1 MKIKRVSADLETQKR
16 LQIALMLLELPDYKA
31 AIDQLEKIIQIDAE
45 NPTVNLILANT
56 FIEVFEYKK
65 AIPILNKVLAQQP
78 DDQQALYSLGQ
89 AYAWAGMHQQAR
101 PILEKLSN
109 NDPANPELLDT
120 LWHTYIEIE
129 ELQLADDIFQRLI
142 QVAPDE
148 FAIYEVMH
156 YECLGKKYYDQAIQV
171 AQYMAEKRPIATYLN
186 ILGETLLQAGK
197 PEQAIL
203 QFEQALLDDEEFE
216 PAWAYLAQA
225 YRVQNQPLKALQTAE
240 QGLMKCPDSLDIQE
254 QKAIALMELEKYEE
268 SLTLIKKMVG
278 QMDKA
283 DLDRLEEILLLQF
296 IILQISYDARS
307 ACQKS
312 LELIKANAE
321 FINGNSAKFDLL
333 LLLITDFF
341 QNHRAYQEIIKVM
354 ESIPVKD
361 LAGLDIQSGR
371 YYLALVALNRLDE
384 AGNFLQEL
392 AAHSEIEIELKIK
405 ILDLIEQLAQETLA
419 ADQPETL
426 QIVLQQIREL
436 NFLPEAAR
444 WQPPA

>member
-109 NDPANPELLDT
+109 NDPTNPDLLDT

-186 ILGETLLQAGK
+186 ILGETLLKAGK
-197 PEQAIL
+197 PEQAIV
-203 QFEQALLDDEEFE
+203 QFEQALKDEEGFE
-216 PAWAYLAQA
+216 PAWANLVDA
-225 YRVQNQPLKALQTAE
+225 YRQSGQSEKALEIANH
-240 QGLMKCPDSLDIQE
+240 GLHKCPNSLDIQE
-254 QKAIALMELEKYEE
+254 QKVNTLMNLKQWETALELINTLLDHPEK
-268 SLTLIKKMVG
+268 IPP
-278 QMDKA
+278 A
-283 DLDRLEEILLLQF
+283 RLDRLLMDKFILWQHTHNDQVTCQMGVDLNRTYQKYLDERYAHYYLLLF
-296 IILQISYDARS
+296 VLTETLRKLHS
-307 ACQKS
+307 
-312 LELIKANAE
+312 
-321 FINGNSAKFDLL
+321 
-333 LLLITDFF
+333 
-341 QNHRAYQEIIKVM
+341 YQEVIELLKPIPIEEMIIM
-354 ESIPVKD
+354 
-361 LAGLDIQSGR
+361 
-371 YYLALVALNRLDE
+371 YLLPRNYFFSLVASDRLQE
-384 AGNFLQEL
+384 AHDFLQKL
-392 AAHSEIEIELKIK
+392 AAHPEIEIDSKIK